1 MTSNQLSAN
10 TFRFNLLIIYNLF
23 YNLRLNLLIMPQKKC
38 VLICDDD
45 TGILE
50 ACKMILSDDYRVETA
65 EKCLNIIEEVGKVQP
80 DIILMDIRIPG
91 GGERAVNLIHES
103 EEFSNIPVIVFSA
116 LSDIREISE
125 RVNATA
131 VIEKP
136 FGINTLLET
145 IQENIL

>member
-1 MTSNQLSAN
+1 MQ
-10 TFRFNLLIIYNLF
+10 
-23 YNLRLNLLIMPQKKC
+23 LNLLFMPEKKC

-50 ACKMILSDDYRVETA
+50 ACKMILSEEYRVETA
-65 EKCLNIIEEVGKVQP
+65 DKCLNIIEEVEKVQP

-91 GGERAVNLIHES
+91 GGEKAVNLIHETK
-103 EEFSNIPVIVFSA
+103 EISNIPVIVFSA

-136 FGINTLLET
+136 FDINTLLET